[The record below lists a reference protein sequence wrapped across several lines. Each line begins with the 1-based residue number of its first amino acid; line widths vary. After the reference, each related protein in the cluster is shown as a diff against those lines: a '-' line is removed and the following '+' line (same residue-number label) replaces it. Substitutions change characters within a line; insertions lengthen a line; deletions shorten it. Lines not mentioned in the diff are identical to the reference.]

1 MTKTILSILLT
12 LCMLNSSAAK
22 KPVIWEKPIYLSTS
36 INRLQ
41 LNSVEFHDTATIVK
55 ASIAS
60 PDIWILGHIHLY
72 GDDSKNYKLKF
83 IKEFPPQTP
92 IPVDEHGVATMT
104 LVFEP
109 MPLNTQF
116 FDMLEGFA
124 IYENR
129 VMGISEAINPVK
141 IKPYALNEEKVE
153 AFRKDFFRTDTACV
167 KGKIEGY
174 SRSAGYSSLNIYYSN
189 IFTTETAPI
198 VIPINEDGTFEH
210 KFVLHYPIL
219 DCLVADNISVYFLI
233 KPGETLCFTI
243 NQYGK
248 ATVSDP
254 SGKPTEY
261 SAITSNMPRPFSDS
275 KYQALY
281 QMVNKYGFK
290 NYIKIVE
297 DAYENALATHDYLAE
312 RFHYNDIE
320 YIMGKINM
328 QEYYAGEVV
337 RYYGNNSQI
346 RKTPKSELQNLPDS
360 LRDILNP
367 ENYTFLR
374 KIPFNDPLTMSSNF
388 YIFLLSSTIYG
399 PVFEHG
405 TGDYEKSTDP
415 TFPIQWFKPY
425 DDSIVDSIQMCRDKA
440 IFGRE
445 DMSLFLKL
453 KYVREFYNKSRNG
466 KLNYMLVKSWRINDT
481 PADSVDFVVNKEL
494 EEAKHRASIIKSA
507 MHNPMFE
514 SLIDEYVNY
523 GINAK
528 QMSYSLPDCEAT
540 TLLRKITDKYKGKY
554 LYIDFWATYCGP
566 CRAGIESTKPWR
578 EELRNN
584 PDFEFIYITGDKD
597 SPQKQYDEY
606 VAENLNEAE
615 VYRVPQD
622 EYNKYMDLFKFS
634 GIPHYEALDRNGN
647 VLKIYNHYYGGKDE
661 FLRNIE
667 SLKKL
672 EK

>member
-1 MTKTILSILLT
+1 MTKSIISIIFILCALSV
-12 LCMLNSSAAK
+12 SAAK

-72 GDDSKNYKLKF
+72 GDDNKNYKLKF

-109 MPLNTQF
+109 MPLTTKF

-129 VMGISEAINPVK
+129 VMGISEANNPEK

-153 AFRKDFFRTDTACV
+153 AFRKDFFRTDTTCI

-174 SRSAGYSSLNIYYSN
+174 SRSAGYSSLKIYYRN
-189 IFTTETAPI
+189 NLKGKDEPI
-198 VIPINEDGTFEH
+198 IIKVYEDGTFEH

-219 DCLVADNISVYFLI
+219 DVLNANNNIRIPFLI
-233 KPGETLCFTI
+233 KPGETICFTI

-248 ATVSDP
+248 ATVSYP

-261 SAITSNMPRPFSDS
+261 SAITSNMPLYFTDS
-275 KYQALY
+275 KYNTLPQI
-281 QMVNKYGFK
+281 VNKCGFK
-290 NYIKIVE
+290 SYIKIVE

-320 YIMGKINM
+320 YIMGKQSMQVAYALAVGMYWLYDINGM
-328 QEYYAGEVV
+328 KL
-337 RYYGNNSQI
+337 RM
-346 RKTPKSELQNLPDS
+346 TPKEELPDS
-360 LRDILNP
+360 LKDIISP
-367 ENYTFLR
+367 KNYSLLR
-374 KIPFNDPLTMSSNF
+374 KIPLNDPLTLSAPDYYLFISN
-388 YIFLLSSTIYG
+388 TMGG
-399 PVFEHG
+399 PVFDQG
-405 TGDYEKSTDP
+405 TGY
-415 TFPIQWFKPY
+415 FKDTKDGRMFIPY
-425 DDSIVDSIQMCRDKA
+425 DICTIDSIRMNIDKD
-440 IFGRE
+440 IFGGSE
-445 DMSLFLKL
+445 ISLPMKMRYLKD
-453 KYVREFYNKSRNG
+453 FYYNSSESGYNFINFKSGIMNC
-466 KLNYMLVKSWRINDT
+466 Y
-481 PADSVDFVVNKEL
+481 PADSVDIMVNKQVE
-494 EEAKHRASIIKSA
+494 SIMQRTQKVKA
-507 MHNPMFE
+507 ALHNPMYE
-514 SLIDEYVNY
+514 SLLDEYVSY
-523 GINAK
+523 GLNDK
-528 QMSYSLPDCEAT
+528 QMSYSLPEREAT
-540 TLLRKITDKYKGKY
+540 TLLKKITDKYKGKY
-554 LYIDFWATYCGP
+554 VYLDFWSTFCGP
-566 CRAGIESTKPWR
+566 CRANIESSKPWR

-584 PDFEFIYITGDKD
+584 PDFEFVYITGDKD

-606 VAENLNEAE
+606 VAENRNGAE

-622 EYNKYMDLFKFS
+622 EYNKYMELFKFS

-667 SLKKL
+667 TLKKL